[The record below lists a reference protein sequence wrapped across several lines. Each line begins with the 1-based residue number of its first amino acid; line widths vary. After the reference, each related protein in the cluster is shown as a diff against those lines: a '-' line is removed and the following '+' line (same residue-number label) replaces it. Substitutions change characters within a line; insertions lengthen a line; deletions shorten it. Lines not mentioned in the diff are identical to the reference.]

1 MAVSTEHVV
10 CANFGRTPPPPPPT
24 PSPWP
29 RDPGEAC
36 ADQHHTMVYPNR
48 YETYQLLIVH
58 YDDAQKNAYV
68 VYGFVRSEVV
78 ISRMVVPKGTTKIAI
93 MNMPRLEII
102 LIAIVVFVL
111 VLFLAVFIVI
121 GAGYRTPRGTRDA
134 KNGQR
139 ETHWN
144 MLHQADQGDGT
155 YHDHEASFIKSVR
168 RRSQS
173 LAEELRLELI
183 NLKRNL
189 SLLTTPSRSRLEN
202 TNTSGARRFSIDQLL
217 RFSTN
222 SSELVT
228 DCESCFEYLDSPLSA
243 TGRDEDAM
251 GTQRRQIRPT
261 MNAATYEEAQQWDSP
276 LL

>member
-1 MAVSTEHVV
+1 M
-10 CANFGRTPPPPPPT
+10 P
-24 PSPWP
+24 
-29 RDPGEAC
+29 
-36 ADQHHTMVYPNR
+36 
-48 YETYQLLIVH
+48 
-58 YDDAQKNAYV
+58 DAK
-68 VYGFVRSEVV
+68 RSVD
-78 ISRMVVPKGTTKIAI
+78 SD
-93 MNMPRLEII
+93 RLEII

-111 VLFLAVFIVI
+111 VLLLAVFIVI
-121 GAGYRTPRGTRDA
+121 GASYRTPRGTRDA
-134 KNGQR
+134 KNGQG

-144 MLHQADQGDGT
+144 TLHQPDQGDGT

-189 SLLTTPSRSRLEN
+189 SLLTIPSRSRLEN
-202 TNTSGARRFSIDQLL
+202 TNTSGARRISIDQLL
-217 RFSTN
+217 SFPTN

-228 DCESCFEYLDSPLSA
+228 DCESCYEYLDSPLSA

-261 MNAATYEEAQQWDSP
+261 VNAATYEEAQQ
-276 LL
+276 

>member
-1 MAVSTEHVV
+1 M
-10 CANFGRTPPPPPPT
+10 P
-24 PSPWP
+24 
-29 RDPGEAC
+29 D
-36 ADQHHTMVYPNR
+36 
-48 YETYQLLIVH
+48 
-58 YDDAQKNAYV
+58 
-68 VYGFVRSEVV
+68 
-78 ISRMVVPKGTTKIAI
+78 TKQSVDSA
-93 MNMPRLEII
+93 RLEII

-111 VLFLAVFIVI
+111 ILLLAVFIVI

-144 MLHQADQGDGT
+144 TLHQADQGDGT

-183 NLKRNL
+183 NLKHNL
-189 SLLTTPSRSRLEN
+189 SLLTIPSRSRLEN
-202 TNTSGARRFSIDQLL
+202 TNTSGVRRFSIDQLL
-217 RFSTN
+217 SFSTN

-228 DCESCFEYLDSPLSA
+228 DCESCYEYLDSPLSA
-243 TGRDEDAM
+243 TGRDEDDM